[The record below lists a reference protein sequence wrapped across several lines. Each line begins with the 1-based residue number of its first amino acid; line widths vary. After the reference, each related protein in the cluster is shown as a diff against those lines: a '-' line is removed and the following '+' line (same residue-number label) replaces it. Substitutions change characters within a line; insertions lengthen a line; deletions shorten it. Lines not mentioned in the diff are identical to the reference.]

1 MYWTLFHCVAMGARC
16 SIVCP
21 EGFQCPGAGCL
32 SRGCQHETKR
42 GKRTWVNI
50 SVAGS
55 CVGRQ
60 ASCKGPEEGG
70 GGVCTFNFV
79 PKWRRN
85 ILLDSNSKWRKQ
97 MNSGRKKK
105 QSGQHLTLLTWRA
118 HYQWMREPGLQ
129 FLGNLSIKRK
139 PLQHQRHQAD
149 AKRGRTCAPSP
160 PGAVLACRQDGAL
173 LPLNYCDVRGG

>member
-105 QSGQHLTLLTWRA
+105 TIRPAPDVTDMARSLSMDAGTRA
-118 HYQWMREPGLQ
+118 
-129 FLGNLSIKRK
+129 
-139 PLQHQRHQAD
+139 
-149 AKRGRTCAPSP
+149 
-160 PGAVLACRQDGAL
+160 AVSRQL
-173 LPLNYCDVRGG
+173 VY

>member
-70 GGVCTFNFV
+70 LHIQFRSKMA
-79 PKWRRN
+79 PKYFTVFE
-85 ILLDSNSKWRKQ
+85 Q
-97 MNSGRKKK
+97 
-105 QSGQHLTLLTWRA
+105 
-118 HYQWMREPGLQ
+118 
-129 FLGNLSIKRK
+129 
-139 PLQHQRHQAD
+139 
-149 AKRGRTCAPSP
+149 
-160 PGAVLACRQDGAL
+160 
-173 LPLNYCDVRGG
+173 